1 MEAGECFLRPGG
13 GHLWIVISDP
23 KLDHRCVVAV
33 NISTVKETTK
43 ANLLTCVLNPGDHPF
58 VNRRSYVVFKLAMMR
73 TNAQLEKMVGGGGY
87 EIQTPV
93 TPEVLE
99 KIREAAL
106 ASDDIPMD
114 MAQILQSQ
122 LLD

>member
-1 MEAGECFLRPGG
+1 
-13 GHLWIVISDP
+13 
-23 KLDHRCVVAV
+23 
-33 NISTVKETTK
+33 
-43 ANLLTCVLNPGDHPF
+43 
-58 VNRRSYVVFKLAMMR
+58 
-73 TNAQLEKMVGGGGY
+73 MVGGGGY